1 MNPLGPQTLRG
12 VIVRTLWQTPLW
24 AIPFALFFGTM
35 FGGTWPVY
43 KGSYL
48 VSLIFAATIRFTLI
62 VLRFGIIAPMRR
74 RARGRRPNLPVEI
87 ALYSSVS
94 ILSSFLAAYIVH
106 RTIFPG
112 FLGTP
117 RAFAV
122 TGMYAVLFSTLIGG
136 IAYAVHFYH
145 ESIARAREA
154 AEARAALAQAE
165 LRALRAQVQPHFLF
179 NTLNSIASLIPV
191 DPAAAE
197 EMTTR
202 LSELFRHGLSA
213 SERETT
219 SLKDELAFERAYL
232 DIERARFGGRLSIE
246 TTVEPGLESL
256 PVPSLLLQPVVENAV
271 RHAIAPRAA
280 GGTVR
285 LSARRVGDALVLAVE
300 DDGPGMSDEAR
311 AGALGEGEARTP
323 GGRGFGLF
331 ALRERLRAS
340 GLDRALA
347 IERPPS
353 GGTRVVVTLPIHRTE
368 RSPS

>member
-1 MNPLGPQTLRG
+1 MNPLRPQTFRG
-12 VIVRTLWQTPLW
+12 AVVRMLWQTPLW
-24 AIPFALFFGTM
+24 AIPFALFFGTL
-35 FGGTWPVY
+35 FGGTLAVY

-48 VSLIFAATIRFTLI
+48 VSLIFAATIRLALLG
-62 VLRFGIIAPMRR
+62 LRFGIIAPMRR
-74 RARGRRPNLPVEI
+74 RARGRGANLPVEI
-87 ALYSSVS
+87 ALYSGCA
-94 ILSSFLAAYIVH
+94 ILASFLAAFIVH
-106 RTIFPG
+106 KTIFPG

-122 TGMYAVLFSTLIGG
+122 TGMYAILFSTLIGG
-136 IAYAVHFYH
+136 VAYATHFYH

-179 NTLNSIASLIPV
+179 NTLNSIAALIPI
-191 DPAAAE
+191 DPSAAE

-219 SLKDELAFERAYL
+219 SLKDELSFELAYL
-232 DIERARFGGRLSIE
+232 DIERARFGGRLKVE
-246 TTVEPGLESL
+246 TLVEPGLESV

-271 RHAIAPRAA
+271 RHAISPRES

-285 LSARRVGDALVLAVE
+285 LTARRAGNALVLAVE
-300 DDGPGMSDEAR
+300 DDGPGMSPEA
-311 AGALGEGEARTP
+311 ASAALGEGTARTP

-340 GLDRALA
+340 GLERALA
-347 IERPPS
+347 IERPQS
-353 GGTRVVVTLPIHRTE
+353 GGTRVVVTLPLTE
-368 RSPS
+368 RTPS